1 MARLGDPA
9 VATGSIPDVGF
20 EIRELRRYPVKSM
33 GGEILDAAE
42 IDPRGLRGD
51 RWYAVEDAEG
61 HFASGKSTRRFRRRD
76 QIFEYAA
83 RTDDIGGVAVHRGD
97 RSWIVGDEA
106 LDEELSARMGVLVR
120 VAPEGGVTHQDAGQ
134 VSLVSTASLDWCRRE
149 LSVDADRDD
158 CA

>member
-83 RTDDIGGVAVHRGD
+83 PTDDIGGVAVHRGD

-120 VAPEGGVTHQDAGQ
+120 VAPEGGVTHQDAG
-134 VSLVSTASLDWCRRE
+134 
-149 LSVDADRDD
+149 
-158 CA
+158 